1 MHNHIDEPF
10 PRGVIMAVLLGLDV
24 GDVRIG
30 VAISDILGSGAHPLC
45 TLTRTNRQRDVT
57 AIGDLVSIHQVERI
71 IIGLPISLDGTVGA
85 QAEKVQQFGNRLSK
99 TLEIPVEYM
108 DESFTTAEAEEIL
121 DQVEIDS
128 KKRKNIIDQISA
140 VIILN
145 EYMQGN
151 TAKNKDE
158 A

>member
-1 MHNHIDEPF
+1 
-10 PRGVIMAVLLGLDV
+10 MAVLLGLDV

-30 VAISDILGSGAHPLC
+30 VAISDILGGSAHPLC

-57 AIGDLVSIHQVERI
+57 AIGDLVSIHEVERI
-71 IIGLPISLDGTVGA
+71 IIGLPISLDGTVGT

-151 TAKNKDE
+151 TSKNKDE